1 MSPRVPAARD
11 RSGRRKIR
19 AEDQWKDQEWGE
31 CRSLGLSHL
40 SRRRAF
46 GATLVLRLEPPRR
59 CTSVADDSPLPPHYV
74 PLSRIRSLA
83 FLHASTAYMNS
94 TSSANTFTPRRCRW
108 GILSPAWRS
117 PFVPTTGFSRTQQNE
132 YNANTM
138 PRIQLPS
145 EASPIFIFNNGI
157 FDRPRFSF
165 SGNVVAVTTDSGTIM
180 ESWTI
185 KNRSSICNDHF

>member
-59 CTSVADDSPLPPHYV
+59 CTSVADDSPLPPHCV
-74 PLSRIRSLA
+74 PLSRTRSLA
-83 FLHASTAYMNS
+83 FLRASTAYMNS
-94 TSSANTFTPRRCRW
+94 TSSANTFAPRRCCW
-108 GILSPAWRS
+108 GILSPGRRRDVLPLYLRLDS
-117 PFVPTTGFSRTQQNE
+117 PARNKTNTTQ
-132 YNANTM
+132 
-138 PRIQLPS
+138 IQCL
-145 EASPIFIFNNGI
+145 A
-157 FDRPRFSF
+157 FSF
-165 SGNVVAVTTDSGTIM
+165 HLRNRRYLFLTMAFSIDLDFPLAETS
-180 ESWTI
+180 SWQRRI
-185 KNRSSICNDHF
+185 PEP